1 MSVYVTDLVYKNV
14 KNLTRSAKSLLLF
27 FAFRMDKDYG
37 YKRVFKYDEIAEET
51 FISVSQ
57 IKRLIKE
64 LEDHNYID
72 RKLIIGKQYNYS
84 LLVQNIPNY
93 SEEKTK
99 TQAKANDL
107 DNNQEAMTDYYII
120 LNTKKKWYVSQSDYE
135 EWSKLYPNVN
145 LDQTLK
151 NILAWC
157 RENPKKCKNKNFARK
172 FIENWLQREQNNPQ
186 FNFDSDSQKGWNQK
200 FARDTSL
207 EAFEIF
213 YNSHKDPGL
222 WK

>member
-151 NILAWC
+151 NILKT
-157 RENPKKCKNKNFARK
+157 RSRK
-172 FIENWLQREQNNPQ
+172 LKISIRTL
-186 FNFDSDSQKGWNQK
+186 
-200 FARDTSL
+200 
-207 EAFEIF
+207 IF
-213 YNSHKDPGL
+213 HNH
-222 WK
+222 